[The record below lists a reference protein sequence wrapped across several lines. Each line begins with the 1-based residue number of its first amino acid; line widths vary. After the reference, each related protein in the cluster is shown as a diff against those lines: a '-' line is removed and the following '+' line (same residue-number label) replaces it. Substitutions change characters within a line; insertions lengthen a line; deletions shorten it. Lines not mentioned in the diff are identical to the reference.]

1 MIGKRIFSGSVFED
15 MAGYSRAVIDPP
27 YVFVSGTVGFDTD
40 TKEIPEDVEAQ
51 AENCFRN
58 IELALAEA
66 GSDLSHMIRV
76 RIFVATRDEFDRIKP
91 IIKKHCEAARPANTT
106 ILAELAEARMLVEVE
121 VTAKLHA
128 GGMSQHDDSR

>member
-1 MIGKRIFSGSVFED
+1 
-15 MAGYSRAVIDPP
+15 
-27 YVFVSGTVGFDTD
+27 
-40 TKEIPEDVEAQ
+40 
-51 AENCFRN
+51 
-58 IELALAEA
+58 
-66 GSDLSHMIRV
+66 MIRV

-106 ILAELAEARMLVEVE
+106 ILAELAEARMRVEVE

>member
-15 MAGYSRAVIDPP
+15 MAWYSRAVIYPP
-27 YVFVSGTVGFDTD
+27 YVFVSGTVGFDPY

-76 RIFVATRDEFDRIKP
+76 RILVATRDEFDRIKP

-106 ILAELAEARMLVEVE
+106 ILAELAEARMRVEVE

-128 GGMSQHDDSR
+128 GGLSQHDDSR